1 MASGRRTRQDF
12 YDAAFA
18 VLEESGF
25 PALTVSALCERLAV
39 TRGSFYHHFDSFE
52 SFVIGLLADWE
63 TRYSRELI
71 TRAETVTDLVGRLRY
86 HIELAVALPHGAEAA
101 LRAWAAVDRNVATAQ
116 SRIDQV
122 RYDYLARLLLGHG
135 VDQRE
140 AEAFSSLALNALIG
154 FQMTEPAGSTGKL
167 AVMYDY
173 LIRCLT
179 GDGRP
184 VSERSRPGQW
194 QAG

>member
-122 RYDYLARLLLGHG
+122 RYDYLARLLL
-135 VDQRE
+135 
-140 AEAFSSLALNALIG
+140 A
-154 FQMTEPAGSTGKL
+154 M
-167 AVMYDY
+167 
-173 LIRCLT
+173 
-179 GDGRP
+179 RP
-184 VSERSRPGQW
+184 VS
-194 QAG
+194 QADLVPLARTMRRCMVQVAANEDTILRASSPAG